1 MESIESTIGDSTI
14 GESTIGE
21 STIRDIILPPISPS
35 NTNTGNI
42 GGTNKKPRKEK
53 KRIITTTKKWNFTE
67 QELNNQYNIV
77 LDLLHCGQSINKHN
91 TNPTHKF
98 VVQQIKQKLSS
109 YKYQD
114 QLKGIYD
121 DTKFANSIDHIL
133 LLLHDCQLMC
143 FYCQK
148 TTAIIYENVCEPG
161 QWTIERIDNA
171 IGHNYDNICIA
182 CLKCNI
188 GRRTMHQKRYLF
200 TKSATVVELE
210 NHP

>member
-1 MESIESTIGDSTI
+1 MESN
-14 GESTIGE
+14 E
-21 STIRDIILPPISPS
+21 STIREFILPQIVPS
-35 NTNTGNI
+35 TPLNTII
-42 GGTNKKPRKEK
+42 GINKKPRKEK

-67 QELNNQYNIV
+67 QELQNQYTIV
-77 LDLLHCGQSINKHN
+77 LDLLQTIGSAP
-91 TNPTHKF
+91 TNPTQKF

-121 DTKFANSIDHIL
+121 DTQFANSVAHIL
-133 LLLHDCQLMC
+133 LLLRDCQLMC

-161 QWTIERIDNA
+161 QWTIERIDNS
-171 IGHNYDNICIA
+171 IGHNYNNICIA

-200 TKSATVVELE
+200 TKSITVVELE